1 MKELFY
7 DKSEEIMNLLWTLT
21 ESLYSKET
29 SASANND
36 LLEEIYKEKSEV
48 SKKFPSQIVNPNQ
61 PNQPNQLN
69 QEQTKT
75 GKPLFNSAIERV
87 KDENFKKRERYDR
100 GERYDRY
107 DRDRNNRYRQDRN
120 YDYNRRYDDH
130 QGQRR
135 RDEGRTMQVG
145 DKRVVLK
152 RRNDRSKSGSPT
164 ERTERERSRED
175 KPFEGNKFDRI
186 DRYDQEEREP
196 RPYDYNKQYYPQHPQ
211 DRFYQQRGFYPVR
224 RFARGGRF
232 GRFLQPPRFIDPRR

>member
-21 ESLYSKET
+21 ESLYTKET
-29 SASANND
+29 SANANND

-61 PNQPNQLN
+61 
-69 QEQTKT
+69 EQNKA

-87 KDENFKKRERYDR
+87 KDENFKKRDRYDR
-100 GERYDRY
+100 GERFVRQERY

-120 YDYNRRYDDH
+120 YDYNRRYDDDR
-130 QGQRR
+130 GQRR

-164 ERTERERSRED
+164 ERKDRERSRDE
-175 KPFEGNKFDRI
+175 KPFEGNKFDR
-186 DRYDQEEREP
+186 YDQETYDEREP
-196 RPYDYNKQYYPQHPQ
+196 RPYEYNKQYYPQHPQ
-211 DRFYQQRGFYPVR
+211 DRFYQERGYYPVR

>member
-21 ESLYSKET
+21 ENIYTKET
-29 SASANND
+29 SPSANND

-48 SKKFPSQIVNPNQ
+48 SKKFPSQIVNPNVDQ
-61 PNQPNQLN
+61 G
-69 QEQTKT
+69 KT

-87 KDENFKKRERYDR
+87 KDENFKKRDRYDR
-100 GERYDRY
+100 GERPERQDRY
-107 DRDRNNRYRQDRN
+107 DRDRNRYRQDRN
-120 YDYNRRYDDH
+120 YDYNRRYDDDR
-130 QGQRR
+130 GQRR
-135 RDEGRTMQVG
+135 REEGRTMQVG

-164 ERTERERSRED
+164 DRKERDRSRDD
-175 KPFEGNKFDRI
+175 KPIEGNKFDR
-186 DRYDQEEREP
+186 YDQETYDDREP
-196 RPYDYNKQYYPQHPQ
+196 RPYEYNKQYYPQHPQ
-211 DRFYQQRGFYPVR
+211 DRFYQERGYYPVR